1 MREGLWVPQYNFGSQ
16 VSEVGSS
23 LPPCGS
29 WELSSGLQSWWQG
42 LYPLSPLIWHFV
54 SFSFSLS
61 PHIYYPPL
69 APDLLLYSFPVFW
82 LRSSVEWILLPQK
95 SDCTAALTN
104 SALTGTHTPTHS
116 QWDLTLCTSLLPS
129 FNKCSLNTN
138 HVSITGLGNGT
149 TENKVKV
156 SLFSSPKRQK
166 WNHTHKCLGLQLHP
180 VQLGHPIQNL
190 NSKVLQNRKLDI
202 NMKPQVKN
210 SMPDL
215 WQIYQS
221 TDALKILGRIT
232 FSL

>member
-104 SALTGTHTPTHS
+104 SALTGTHTPTHTHNEIWHYAHHYFLHS
-116 QWDLTLCTSLLPS
+116 TNVHWIPTMCQSL
-129 FNKCSLNTN
+129 
-138 HVSITGLGNGT
+138 
-149 TENKVKV
+149 
-156 SLFSSPKRQK
+156 
-166 WNHTHKCLGLQLHP
+166 
-180 VQLGHPIQNL
+180 
-190 NSKVLQNRKLDI
+190 D
-202 NMKPQVKN
+202 
-210 SMPDL
+210 
-215 WQIYQS
+215 
-221 TDALKILGRIT
+221 
-232 FSL
+232 